1 MKIEGKLI
9 FMKEQDEI
17 ISIIAESLQPDNVA
31 EMETIIDDEKA
42 TVIFRGS
49 KVSTILSSIDDYL
62 MNAIIVERLSCG
74 LKEIGFI

>member
-17 ISIIAESLQPDNVA
+17 ISIIAESLKPDNVA

-49 KVSTILSSIDDYL
+49 KVSAILSSIDDYL